1 MSSIKI
7 SQLPKYT
14 TLDNNNTGNVVFV
27 GVDTQLGTTGQY
39 TATTI
44 ANGLYLNNS
53 LIVGNN
59 TIQLPNTVAQ
69 FSGNVAA
76 YMQINEQNFNP
87 VGTADFILTADN
99 GTDSG
104 GYVDLGINN
113 SQWNPVTNGQTSQY
127 PLDGYLIVDGPGST
141 TTGNL
146 VIGTANPGT
155 NVVFAVGG
163 YYANNI
169 SAYITANGIVFPANC
184 YIQYSDGTTSK
195 TSNAAYLSAAFAQ
208 ANVANFNAN
217 TAFNLANNSLYYL
230 NGVNATQNTNIASA
244 LQNTTN
250 IITAG
255 NFGITGNLNSVG
267 TISANTTAPISNV
280 PAIKITGSNNF
291 VVQTPL
297 QQGYMMQI
305 TGVANTSTRVI
316 FDSFGANTYGV
327 LAGRTARGSAAAPA
341 STANGD
347 ILMRFSGN
355 GWGSTGFSPFGVGRI
370 DIVATENYTDTTK
383 GSQIQFWNTQAGT
396 NTLINIATFNAVD
409 VSFNGH
415 VTPQKGFVYAPTVY
429 PSSQTAITIDFANNS
444 VVRAQ
449 TATGLTVTLSNL
461 LAGKEVVA
469 WITNTAGTNQTF
481 THGLSATNSTLNATN
496 YAIPGTSTIL
506 ARYMSIDGTLAN
518 TFVSVTHS

>member
-7 SQLPKYT
+7 SQLPQFT

-59 TIQLPNTVAQ
+59 IIQLPNTVAQ
-69 FSGNVAA
+69 FSGNVAS

-87 VGTADFILTADN
+87 VGTADFILTADT

-127 PLDGYLIVDGPGST
+127 PLDGYLIVDGPGSGP
-141 TTGNL
+141 TGNL
-146 VIGTANPGT
+146 ILGTANPGT

-169 SAYITANGIVFPANC
+169 VATITPNSLAMNTATHITFG
-184 YIQYSDGTTSK
+184 DGTVLASANT
-195 TSNAAYLSAAFAQ
+195 TTLAAAFAQ
-208 ANVANFNAN
+208 ANSAAANSIYQ
-217 TAFNLANNSLYYL
+217 T
-230 NGVNATQNTNIASA
+230 GVNAAQNTWIQSA
-244 LQNTTN
+244 WNEANTSLQNTTN

-255 NFGITGNLNSVG
+255 NFAITGNLNSVG
-267 TISANTTAPISNV
+267 TISANTFAPISNV

-291 VVQTPL
+291 ITQSPL

-316 FDSFGANTYGV
+316 IDSFGANTYGL

-341 STANGD
+341 SSANGD
-347 ILMRFSGN
+347 ILMRLSGN

-409 VSFNGH
+409 AQFYGYVN
-415 VTPQKGFVYAPTVY
+415 PQKGFVYTPTVY
-429 PSSQTAITIDFANNS
+429 PSSQTAITIDFTNNS
-444 VVRAQ
+444 LVRAQ

-469 WITNTAGTNQTF
+469 WITNTSGTNQTF

-506 ARYMSIDGTLAN
+506 VRYMCIDGTLAN
-518 TFVSVTHS
+518 TFVAVTHA